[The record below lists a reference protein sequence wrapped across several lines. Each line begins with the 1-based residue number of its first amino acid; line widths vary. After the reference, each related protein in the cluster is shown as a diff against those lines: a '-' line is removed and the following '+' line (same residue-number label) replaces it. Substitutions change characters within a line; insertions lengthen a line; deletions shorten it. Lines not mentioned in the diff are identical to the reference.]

1 MPDESATPSSPKK
14 EELLPT
20 PTPRDHGGFRA
31 DLTRLL
37 MTDLG
42 DLFKRSEHENAP
54 EELAATQLA
63 EDLLFDAV
71 RERATDVHIDPLS
84 EGSRVRLRVDGR
96 VVDSAELDAV
106 SSQRLVNQI
115 KTLADIDPVRSFK
128 PHDARFS
135 YDLDGHMV
143 DVRVTIVPS
152 VTGDKISIRLLDPV
166 RARQDISELGLG
178 QEDEEQLKGWLD
190 GTTGLF
196 LVTGPTGS
204 GKTTL
209 LYALLHEL
217 RQRHWAVMTIEDP
230 VEYQIDGITQ
240 IQVDERHGLTFANG
254 LKTMMRLD
262 PDYLMLGEV
271 RDQDSANSAMDASIS
286 GRALM
291 STLHTR
297 NAVAT
302 LSALRNWGASDL
314 EIAVSLSVVVAQRL
328 VRTLCTHCKR
338 ESSIT
343 DAQRAWVKAAGAV
356 VPEAVW
362 EPVGCDACYN
372 LGFVG
377 RTGVFETWRLD
388 DSDYEMILSGVDEH
402 AMSRHLAKK
411 GHRTLVMDGV
421 EKVRAGIT
429 SISELYRMPDVEA
442 PPPVVEPAEA
452 PAVV

>member
-1 MPDESATPSSPKK
+1 MKKEDLPSSPTPRAKLSFR
-14 EELLPT
+14 EEL
-20 PTPRDHGGFRA
+20 
-31 DLTRLL
+31 TRVL
-37 MTDLG
+37 MTDMR
-42 DLFKRSEHENAP
+42 DLFRRAETQGGAVP
-54 EELAATQLA
+54 EMEEAATQLA

-71 RERATDVHIDPLS
+71 RERATDIHIDPLS
-84 EGSRVRLRVDGR
+84 QGSRIRLRVDGR
-96 VVDSAELDAV
+96 VVDSAELDRAYT
-106 SSQRLVNQI
+106 QRLVNQI

-128 PHDARFS
+128 PHDARFT
-135 YDLDGHMV
+135 YDLDGRMI
-143 DVRVTIVPS
+143 DVRVTTVPS

-166 RARQDISELGLG
+166 RARQDIGELGLSPA
-178 QEDEEQLKGWLD
+178 DEEQLKSWLD

-217 RQRHWAVMTIEDP
+217 RQRDWAIMTIEDP

-240 IQVDERHGLTFANG
+240 IQVDERHGLNFATG
-254 LKTMMRLD
+254 LRTMLRLD
-262 PDYLMLGEV
+262 PDYLMLGEI
-271 RDQDSANSAMDASIS
+271 RDRESAGSALDASIS

-328 VRTLCTHCKR
+328 VRTLCEHCK
-338 ESSIT
+338 EEGPIT
-343 DAQRAWVKAAGAV
+343 DAQRAWVEAAGG
-356 VPEAVW
+356 EAPDLVW
-362 EPVGCDACYN
+362 EPKGCDACHN

-388 DSDYEMILSGVDEH
+388 DSDYELILSGVDEH
-402 AMSRHLAKK
+402 AMARHLAKK
-411 GHRTLVMDGV
+411 GHKTLVMDGID
-421 EKVRAGIT
+421 KVRAGIT

-442 PPPVVEPAEA
+442 PPARPEPVAVE
-452 PAVV
+452 V